1 MNCIIE
7 PFPTAK
13 YAPPAPQKACIS
25 NSLPEVNQL
34 KEAPKEAGTAREEYQ
49 KLLHGRLA
57 GGGVGFGGGT
67 EPPVVKLMFEVLPP
81 MENWPAPALVIIFP
95 KIFRLLNVISE
106 TIWLGSLP
114 EIVDGALLPPK
125 T

>member
-13 YAPPAPQKACIS
+13 YAPPEPQKACIS

-34 KEAPKEAGTAREEYQ
+34 KEAPKEAGTAREEFQ
-49 KLLHGRLA
+49 KLLHGGLA

-67 EPPVVKLMFEVLPP
+67 EPPVVKL
-81 MENWPAPALVIIFP
+81 
-95 KIFRLLNVISE
+95 R
-106 TIWLGSLP
+106 
-114 EIVDGALLPPK
+114 
-125 T
+125 